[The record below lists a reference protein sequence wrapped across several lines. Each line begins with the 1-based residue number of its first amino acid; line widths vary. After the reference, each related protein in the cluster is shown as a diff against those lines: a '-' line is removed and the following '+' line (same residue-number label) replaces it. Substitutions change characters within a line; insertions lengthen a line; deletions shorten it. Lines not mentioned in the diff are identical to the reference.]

1 MRAEDNDL
9 ANCGINQG
17 DLLIVDRSLPI
28 LNKSIVIVNLD
39 GQLLLKKILISSHT
53 TYLTPWTTRSTLF
66 KITSNHNF
74 EIWGVVAYN
83 IHKL

>member
-17 DLLIVDRSLPI
+17 DLLIVDRSLPVV
-28 LNKSIVIVNLD
+28 NKSIVIVNLD

-66 KITSNHNF
+66 KITPNHNF